1 MNLIPS
7 SGNIIIFIDD
17 ETLTDEDI
25 LDMNHTE
32 EREK

>member
-7 SGNIIIFIDD
+7 SRNIIIFIDD

>member
-17 ETLTDEDI
+17 KTLTDEDI

>member
-7 SGNIIIFIDD
+7 SGNIIIFIDN

-32 EREK
+32 EKEK